1 MDDLYNKVQKLCVQH
16 RITIAKMC
24 KDLDIPR
31 NTFSDLKYGR
41 RKSISFKYC
50 AKIAAYFNIPLESLT
65 DTPKIKTTNAETR
78 IERLLESP
86 IRQYDTINL
95 IIDNDN
101 PDNYEKLK
109 RTMNTTL
116 EDEKKVYVLS
126 EDEFK
131 LIIAYRSHPEVQ
143 QVIKKIL
150 DITND

>member
-86 IRQYDTINL
+86 IRKYDTINL
-95 IIDNDN
+95 IIDKDN

-109 RTMNTTL
+109 RIMNTT
-116 EDEKKVYVLS
+116 DEKKVYVLS

-150 DITND
+150 DISKD

>member
-86 IRQYDTINL
+86 IRKYDTINL
-95 IIDNDN
+95 IIDKDN
-101 PDNYEKLK
+101 PDNYEKIK
-109 RTMNTTL
+109 RIMNTT
-116 EDEKKVYVLS
+116 DEKKVYVLS

-131 LIIAYRSHPEVQ
+131 LIMAYRSHPEVQ